1 MSEIEYAWNAIRVIL
16 QKPQKF
22 TFYEIKDIV
31 GLAGFD
37 MASIAHLKQE
47 PKAGKPGASK
57 GQLMTAIDRGYGNL
71 TDDRKKH
78 FISVVVEEI
87 LRRNQNLEDEL
98 IGYLNRL
105 GLTITNG
112 TVVPI
117 KLLDHTELAELPEE
131 THKDLV
137 KAGQRFRDG
146 DLSGAV
152 SSACGAVDNVISQI
166 YSEGGLGDVVGKA
179 SFQERCRVA
188 INKRKVISQMEK
200 QLRELGWD
208 DSIITP
214 FKKNFE
220 GALNQAAYV
229 MQTLRSKMSDVHGT
243 KPVLKP
249 LVFDSIKWAELL
261 VRVLNE
267 K

>member
-1 MSEIEYAWNAIRVIL
+1 MIFKNMSETEYAWNAIRVIL

-37 MASIAHLKQE
+37 MASIAHLEQE
-47 PKAGKPGASK
+47 QKAGRLGASK

-117 KLLDHTELAELPEE
+117 KLLDHAELAELPEE

-152 SSACGAVDNVISQI
+152 SSACGAVDNVTSQI
-166 YSEGGLGDVVGKA
+166 YSEEGLGDVVAHDYANG
-179 SFQERCRVA
+179 E
-188 INKRKVISQMEK
+188 RKVRGKKRGRMSRRPPRGAFDKNPRCLFRRRRKFAFIHQMHRLRGK
-200 QLRELGWD
+200 GNAHPQLLH
-208 DSIITP
+208 
-214 FKKNFE
+214 
-220 GALNQAAYV
+220 Q
-229 MQTLRSKMSDVHGT
+229 
-243 KPVLKP
+243 
-249 LVFDSIKWAELL
+249 
-261 VRVLNE
+261 
-267 K
+267 